1 LCCCP
6 RRLRAGGDGD
16 GDGGRFP
23 AARVEFQE
31 VGTAKSRRDA
41 RSAGV
46 SAESSKRDARDGAS
60 VVRDIA
66 CVGRDATR
74 RDATRRDAREC
85 GVGVSASRRD
95 DATTPSGGKKRRG
108 VIRIELNSSGDK
120 NQKLIKI

>member
-1 LCCCP
+1 LCRCP
-6 RRLRAGGDGD
+6 RRRRAGGDGD

-74 RDATRRDAREC
+74 RDATRRAGVWGGSLGVEAR
-85 GVGVSASRRD
+85 RRD
-95 DATTPSGGKKRRG
+95 DAKRREEET
-108 VIRIELNSSGDK
+108 RSY
-120 NQKLIKI
+120 